1 MVTIRDVAAAAG
13 VSVSTVSRVL
23 SGQYG
28 VSEATKREVERVS
41 RRLNYRPSA
50 AAASL
55 RTRSTG
61 VVGML
66 VPEITN
72 PYFPAVVQGVEQEFA
87 GVGVDLILCDSGN
100 DVDAEAHRLETL
112 LRRRVDA
119 LIICPVD
126 TERSAAALRS
136 IAGQVPLLQIDRH
149 AVDNVDFVGVD
160 ESSGIAQVVVHLAAN
175 GITSAAFVGI
185 AAGISSI
192 AERAQAF
199 TAACQ
204 AHGIAALPAV
214 TVTDTDVAA
223 GRQAAR
229 ELLSAGTPRPQ
240 AIVCANDL
248 LAFGVVA
255 ELTAAGLRC
264 PQDVAVTGYD
274 DSPAAELIG
283 LSSVRQP
290 LSDIG
295 REAVRL
301 VRNQS
306 PSPRSVRLAPQFIAR
321 ATTPPAASSPTTI
334 PPVAGS

>member
-13 VSVSTVSRVL
+13 VSVSTVSRAL

-28 VSEATKREVERVS
+28 VSEATKREVERAC

-55 RTRSTG
+55 RTRTTG
-61 VVGML
+61 VIGMII
-66 VPEITN
+66 PEITN

-87 GVGVDLILCDSGN
+87 RVGIHVILCDADN
-100 DVDAEAHRLETL
+100 DVAIEAHRLDTV
-112 LRRRVDA
+112 LRRQVDA

-136 IAGQVPLLQIDRH
+136 IAGQLPLLQIDRH
-149 AVDNVDFVGVD
+149 AVDNLDFVGVD
-160 ESSGIAQVVVHLAAN
+160 ESSGIAQVVSHLAAS
-175 GITSAAFVGI
+175 GCTTAAFVGA

-199 TAACQ
+199 TAACD
-204 AHGIAALPAV
+204 HRGITPLPIV
-214 TVTDTDVAA
+214 TVSETHVAA
-223 GRQAAR
+223 GRTAAR
-229 ELLSAGTPRPQ
+229 QLLSATAPDYPQ

-248 LAFGVVA
+248 LAFGVRA
-255 ELTAAGLRC
+255 EITAAGLRC
-264 PQDVAVTGYD
+264 PEDIAVTGYD
-274 DSPAAELIG
+274 DSPTAELVG

-290 LSDIG
+290 LGDLG

-301 VRNQS
+301 IRQ
-306 PSPRSVRLAPQFIAR
+306 PSPTPRMVRLAPLFIPR
-321 ATTPPAASSPTTI
+321 ATTR
-334 PPVAGS
+334 

>member
-1 MVTIRDVAAAAG
+1 VVTIRDVAAAAG

-28 VSEATKREVERVS
+28 VSESTKRTVERAC

-61 VVGML
+61 VVGMI

-72 PYFPAVVQGVEQEFA
+72 PYFPAVVQGVEQEYA
-87 GVGVDLILCDSGN
+87 RVGVDLILCDAGN
-100 DVDAEAHRLETL
+100 DVAAEAHRLDTL

-126 TERSAAALRS
+126 TDRSGDSLRS

-149 AVDNVDFVGVD
+149 AVDNIDFVGVD
-160 ESSGIAQVVVHLAAN
+160 ESSGISQVVAHLSAK
-175 GITSAAFVGI
+175 GITTAAFVGT

-199 TAACQ
+199 TAACHR
-204 AHGIAALPAV
+204 HGIAALPIVA
-214 TVTDTDVAA
+214 VTDTDLAA
-223 GRQAAR
+223 GQRAAR
-229 ELLSAGTPRPQ
+229 DLLASTAPEHPQ
-240 AIVCANDL
+240 AIVCANDQ
-248 LAFGVVA
+248 LAFGVRA
-255 ELTAAGLRC
+255 ALDAAGLQC
-264 PQDVAVTGYD
+264 PQDIAVTGYD
-274 DSPAAELIG
+274 DSAAAELIG

-290 LSDIG
+290 LGDLG

-301 VRNQS
+301 LQQPS
-306 PSPRSVRLAPQFIAR
+306 PTPRSVRLAPRFIPR
-321 ATTPPAASSPTTI
+321 TTTPA
-334 PPVAGS
+334 